1 VVRPTETL
9 PNIWRPVDEKSKEG
23 GGQATSS
30 GGPIQRHAWAEP
42 RNGRAHATAV
52 LEREGVP
59 ERVTLVKVVRART
72 SCRIFAAWAA
82 VSMTRP
88 LMIDGGWCAADSLL
102 RRTRRPS
109 FIDARERPSLEHR
122 VIAVLVA
129 RDDDVVENRQTQDF
143 PGPHDVGGRRDILGA
158 RGGII

>member
-1 VVRPTETL
+1 M
-9 PNIWRPVDEKSKEG
+9 
-23 GGQATSS
+23 
-30 GGPIQRHAWAEP
+30 
-42 RNGRAHATAV
+42 
-52 LEREGVP
+52 
-59 ERVTLVKVVRART
+59 KVVRART
-72 SCRIFAAWAA
+72 SRGIFAAWAA
-82 VSMTRP
+82 LSMTRS
-88 LMIDGGWCAADSLL
+88 LMVDGGRCAADVRL

-109 FIDARERPSLEHR
+109 LLDARERPSLEHR